1 MTTFA
6 QSKPTTVCH
15 HGKWART
22 TVHALVVTMA
32 GSRRNTVANIG
43 GRRAILQE
51 VDSKSRA

>member
-1 MTTFA
+1 MTTSA
-6 QSKPTTVCH
+6 QSKPTTACH
-15 HGKWART
+15 HGKWARP

-51 VDSKSRA
+51 VDSKTRA